1 MVWDLRRVGEVE
13 YLAINV
19 IGYTWASTRDTSR
32 WYALS
37 TISKLTAKLDNKLTY
52 NAAKSIMRKG
62 VSCRTNGPEV
72 CPLFHDGGGPW
83 MAFRRSRSISIA
95 GRSKHQAFT
104 AMQVIDRS
112 AKICVVDGGY
122 TDQFR
127 GVVCTGAPCD
137 QSVISRGTVR

>member
-1 MVWDLRRVGEVE
+1 LGPAKSRRGGISRDKCNWVQVGFDPRHIPMVCIV
-13 YLAINV
+13 
-19 IGYTWASTRDTSR
+19 
-32 WYALS
+32 
-37 TISKLTAKLDNKLTY
+37 TISKITAKLDNKLTY

-72 CPLFHDGGGPW
+72 CPLFHDGGGLW
-83 MAFRRSRSISIA
+83 MAFRRSRPISIA